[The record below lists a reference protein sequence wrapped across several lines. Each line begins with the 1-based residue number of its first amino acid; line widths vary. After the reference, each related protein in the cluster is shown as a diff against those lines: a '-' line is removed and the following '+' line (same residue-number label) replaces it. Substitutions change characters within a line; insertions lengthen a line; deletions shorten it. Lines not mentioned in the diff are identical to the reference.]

1 MAHCDHLKL
10 LRTFHRWN
18 VRMKE
23 SRNRPAAMTD
33 YEMLL
38 LPMGAAILQIMY
50 QHTVNAIVY
59 IITVICPQRR
69 W

>member
-1 MAHCDHLKL
+1 
-10 LRTFHRWN
+10 
-18 VRMKE
+18 MKE

-59 IITVICPQRR
+59 IITVVSTAALVVLILFVTWFNCH
-69 W
+69 